1 MNVAGASEDPLVLH
15 FHVDLQKSLFTKCW
29 PNFEMEITT
38 KLAVALLQ
46 TSGEL
51 HKSMINANSLTKGE
65 TNKWSLESL
74 P

>member
-38 KLAVALLQ
+38 KLDVALL
-46 TSGEL
+46 
-51 HKSMINANSLTKGE
+51 
-65 TNKWSLESL
+65 
-74 P
+74 